1 MQTSFHEEYIPAKG
15 SVLQRLPAAVVSLL
29 FILLILAMYTITV
42 RQIGG
47 VFVYPLDDSYVHL
60 ALARSLDL
68 HHVWGIDGTSFASAS
83 SSPGWTVLLMFAD
96 WLLGLHLVNAI
107 VLDVVFAIALLF
119 AVDYRMRSFVPSVTL
134 GFRYFTL
141 LAIMFFTPLASLTMM
156 GMEHVAQALSILLLF
171 TFGAQ
176 IIALE
181 PELPLPRRTVV
192 FLLLSAFFAGAIR
205 YEAVLAIVPICFL
218 LCLRRRLGM
227 ALLVGLCSAIAPI
240 AFGSYFHHESGLWLP
255 FSVIAKAGI
264 QPAHTIRYFI
274 DKTIGLRTL
283 VPAVA
288 LVWLLRFHTYRFW
301 HASQLLLSLSFCI
314 AVAHLAIAPV
324 GWIMRYESYLVTVC
338 LFSLCVAVAG
348 FRSPRAVMEYAGRY
362 MAQSSRP
369 RRYATALL
377 ALVGLGL
384 AYNMGRRAIRGI
396 VEPIRASHDRFL
408 EHVQMAR
415 FLSGAYDGDTV
426 IVNDI
431 GAIAFYSHAHLLD
444 LIGLGS
450 MEPTRAIHD
459 HHPYKAAEVAS
470 WASSRHASIAVLQT
484 QWPLVTNMIPPIWTK
499 VETWT
504 IPRNIVFP
512 DHDISFF
519 AVTPEK
525 IPRLC
530 AALAK
535 FPLPAEDKVTFLLP
549 GCGMG
554 RRPL

>member
-1 MQTSFHEEYIPAKG
+1 VQISFDKGYIRVA
-15 SVLQRLPAAVVSLL
+15 QRLPAAVVSLL
-29 FILLILAMYTITV
+29 FALIILAMYAITV
-42 RQIGG
+42 RQTGG
-47 VFVYPLDDSYVHL
+47 VYVYPLDDSYIHL
-60 ALARSLDL
+60 ALARCLDL

-83 SSPGWTVLLMFAD
+83 SSPGWTVLLTFAD

-119 AVDYRMRSFVPSVTL
+119 AVDYSLRSFVPSVST

-141 LAIMFFTPLASLTMM
+141 LAIVFFTPLASLTMI
-156 GMEHVAQALSILLLF
+156 GMEHVAQALSILLLI
-171 TFGAQ
+171 TLSAQ
-176 IIALE
+176 IIELE
-181 PELPLPRRTVV
+181 PKLPLPHRTVV

-205 YEAVLAIVPICFL
+205 YEAVLAIVPVCFL

-227 ALLVGLCSAIAPI
+227 AFLVGLCSAIAPI
-240 AFGSYFHHESGLWLP
+240 AFGIYFHHESGFWLP
-255 FSVIAKAGI
+255 FSVISKAAI
-264 QPAHTIRYFI
+264 QPAPTIQNFI
-274 DKTIGLRTL
+274 WKTIGLRTL

-301 HASQLLLSLSFCI
+301 HSSQLLLFFSFCI

-324 GWIMRYESYLVTVC
+324 GWIMRYESYLVAVC
-338 LFSLCVAVAG
+338 LFSLCVTVAG
-348 FRSPRAVMEYAGRY
+348 FRSPRTTVEYAGRL
-362 MAQSSRP
+362 MARSSRR

-377 ALVGLGL
+377 ALLGLGL
-384 AYNMGRRAIRGI
+384 GYNMGRRAIRGL
-396 VEPIRASHDRFL
+396 VEPIRAAHDRFL
-408 EHVQMAR
+408 EHIQMAR

-426 IVNDI
+426 VVNDI
-431 GAIAFYSHAHLLD
+431 GAIAFYSHTHLLD

-450 MEPTRAIHD
+450 MEPTRALHD
-459 HHPYKAAEVAS
+459 QHPYKASEVAS
-470 WASSRHASIAVLQT
+470 WASSRHASVAVLQT
-484 QWPLVTNMIPPIWTK
+484 QWPLVRNVIPPTWTK

-535 FPLPAEDKVTFLLP
+535 FPLPSQDKVTFLSP
-549 GCGMG
+549 TCRIG
-554 RRPL
+554 R